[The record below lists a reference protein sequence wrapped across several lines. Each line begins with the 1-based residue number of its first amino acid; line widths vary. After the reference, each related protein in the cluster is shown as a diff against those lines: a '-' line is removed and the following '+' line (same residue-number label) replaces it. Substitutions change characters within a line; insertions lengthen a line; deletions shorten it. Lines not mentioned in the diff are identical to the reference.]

1 MPLKLKMAVLKF
13 TMEKEWH
20 IFENC
25 HTAKP
30 SAKMPIWNVYIYN
43 LRANHMTRTIKQNAK
58 RKKKNPKVLSF
69 FFLKK

>member
-1 MPLKLKMAVLKF
+1 MPLKLKMAVLKS

-58 RKKKNPKVLSF
+58 RKKKKTPKVLSSF
-69 FFLKK
+69 F